1 VTTPETQTST
11 LIGYARISTAEQ
23 SLDMQTAALIKA
35 GVDPRM
41 IFSDTIGGTTKKQ
54 RKGRESALR
63 QLRAGDTLLVWKM
76 DRISRSLFDLMT
88 LLNTLEE
95 MGAKFRSLTEPM
107 IDTTTPMGR
116 MLVGVIGAIA
126 QFERDLIQQRSKEG
140 VRRAQERGVRFGQP
154 TIFTPENQA
163 KIAVWI
169 REGQSAKQIAVRLG
183 CHEGTVRR
191 VYTFP
196 VLEAIRSGRKVS
208 LKITSKDKG
217 QPLLKVRPR

>member
-1 VTTPETQTST
+1 V
-11 LIGYARISTAEQ
+11 STAEQ
-23 SLDMQTAALIKA
+23 NLDMQTTALVRA
-35 GVDPRM
+35 GVAPSM
-41 IFSDTIGGTTKKQ
+41 IFSDTIGGATKK
-54 RKGRESALR
+54 RRLGRESALR
-63 QLRAGDTLLVWKM
+63 QLRPGDTLIVWKM

-140 VRRAQERGVRFGQP
+140 VKRAQERGVRFGQP

-163 KIAVWI
+163 KIALWI
-169 REGQSAKQIAVRLG
+169 QAGESAKQIALRLG

-196 VLEAIRSGRKVS
+196 VLEAIRSGRKVT
-208 LKITSKDKG
+208 LKIASKDKKL
-217 QPLLKVRPR
+217 QS